1 MRVAIC
7 IAAYRRPQGLTRL
20 LEGIGRQTL
29 QPPVP
34 EVRIFVVDNDP
45 EGSAA
50 GPCEVMGPLVPWPIT
65 YVEERAAGVSH
76 ARNCAVRH
84 AREWADYIVFVD
96 DDEVPTPG
104 WLSQL
109 VHAQRTFDADIV
121 TGPVLSDFE
130 TPVPSWLPR
139 EPYFTRPRYPTGTRL
154 GVARTGNVLIRAA
167 VLPDER
173 PFDDRFNLS
182 GGEDTLLF
190 LKLAEAGHTIVWA
203 DEAEVWESVPAS
215 RTTAGWILR
224 RAFQVGNSW
233 SRCELEL
240 RPSPFIRSMRLAKGL
255 TRVLQGLLLLPSALV
270 LGRRAGLKAL
280 LYMSTGA
287 GNTTGALGVRFEH
300 YRLPNGRAGKAGVV
314 GH

>member
-1 MRVAIC
+1 VAIC

-20 LEGIGRQTL
+20 LEGIGRQIL
-29 QPPVP
+29 NPPMP

-50 GPCEVMGPLVPWPIT
+50 RPCEAMGPLVPWPIT
-65 YVEERAAGVSH
+65 YVHERDAGVSH
-76 ARNCAVRH
+76 ARNCAV
-84 AREWADYIVFVD
+84 ACAQGWADYIAFLD
-96 DDEVPTPG
+96 DDEVPTPR
-104 WLSQL
+104 WLEEL
-109 VHAQRTFDADIV
+109 LRTQRAFDADIV

-130 TPVPSWLPR
+130 VPIPKWLAQ

-167 VLPDER
+167 VLPGER
-173 PFDDRFNLS
+173 PFDHRFNLS

-190 LKLAEAGHTIVWA
+190 LKLAEAGHAIVWA

-215 RTTAGWILR
+215 RATIGWVLR
-224 RAFQVGNSW
+224 RAFQVGNCW
-233 SRCELEL
+233 SLCELEM
-240 RPSPFIRSMRLAKGL
+240 RRSPLARGVRLAKGL
-255 TRVLQGLLLLPSALV
+255 TRMLQGLLLLPGVLV

-280 LYMSTGA
+280 RYMSTGA
-287 GNTTGALGVRFEH
+287 GNTTGALGVRFRR
-300 YRLPNGRAGKAGVV
+300 YQPSNGRPGKAGAV